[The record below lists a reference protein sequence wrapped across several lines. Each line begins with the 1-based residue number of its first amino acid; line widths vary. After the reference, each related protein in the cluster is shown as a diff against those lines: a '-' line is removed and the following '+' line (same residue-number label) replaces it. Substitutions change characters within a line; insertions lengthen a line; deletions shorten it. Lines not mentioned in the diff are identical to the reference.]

1 MFRFVLDQLF
11 QFFAIH
17 HSLLVVIFSLDFLEQ
32 CILFRLFFYILL
44 RFFLV
49 HIFYLLPLFQ
59 FLIVAAQIL
68 LLSFR
73 NFGASVNIP
82 LLRLVVEFFGLQ
94 LDVNGIDFFLDHI
107 VFLFFV
113 DVLHLA
119 FQVVL
124 YLLLLSIFIYL
135 TLVCFFLMLL
145 RVTVYHLAP
154 EAILFFLEK
163 KIKESD
169 DLS

>member
-11 QFFAIH
+11 QVFAIH
-17 HSLLVVIFSLDFLEQ
+17 HSLLVVVFSLDLLEQ
-32 CILFRLFFYILL
+32 CSLLGLVFDVLL
-44 RFFLV
+44 RFFPV
-49 HIFYLLPLFQ
+49 HVFYLLPLFQ

-73 NFGASVNIP
+73 NFGAGVDIP
-82 LLRLVVEFFGLQ
+82 LLCLVVELFGLQ
-94 LDVNGIDFFLDHI
+94 LDVNGIYFFLDHV

-124 YLLLLSIFIYL
+124 YLLLLPIFIYL
-135 TLVCFFLMLL
+135 TLVCFFLVLL

-154 EAILFFLEK
+154 EAILFLLEK
-163 KIKESD
+163 ER
-169 DLS
+169 